1 MSKPA
6 EPWTGTSPSLGKS
19 VTTRTALALGAWRRK
34 VIVPLALTSG
44 DRAAVTTLASTPGPR
59 PPRPGPLPPGGLL
72 LIWAWAETT
81 TNAASAA
88 AESIQGIWFIGMNGM
103 GVE

>member
-6 EPWTGTSPSLGKS
+6 EPWTGTAPSLGKS
-19 VTTRTALALGAWRRK
+19 VTTRTVLALGAWRRK

-59 PPRPGPLPPGGLL
+59 PRPPPAGAVTEGVWAGTSVATEKAKIVARERRNGRWLMAVVGG
-72 LIWAWAETT
+72 
-81 TNAASAA
+81 
-88 AESIQGIWFIGMNGM
+88 
-103 GVE
+103 